1 MLCAGDIS
9 LICSDVMARGMDL
22 PSVDLVVNY
31 DATPFLRTYIHRIG
45 RTARAGRSGT
55 AISLLKGKEVRHFKE
70 MLWKAQNATLQ
81 PFPTIAPD
89 TLKPMVPLY
98 TVCNHSPHHHHSL
111 LSLSLSLA
119 LCVCVCHSC
128 IHTSHYY
135 VVVSLV
141 TCHLA
146 ARIE

>member
-1 MLCAGDIS
+1 VGVSS

-45 RTARAGRSGT
+45 RTARAGRAGT
-55 AISLLKGKEVRHFKE
+55 AISLLRGKEVRHFKE

-89 TLKPMVPLY
+89 TLKPLVPVYTVRTQLSCPPLLPLLAAASLVPL
-98 TVCNHSPHHHHSL
+98 TTGV
-111 LSLSLSLA
+111 
-119 LCVCVCHSC
+119 V
-128 IHTSHYY
+128 TS
-135 VVVSLV
+135 VLWWW
-141 TCHLA
+141 CGA
-146 ARIE
+146 ARFE